1 MKDKYLLLD
10 YLPLSMLPSE
20 VGGERDGEG
29 GGDIFR
35 TVSQVSS

>member
-20 VGGERDGEG
+20 VGGEREREMEKEEE
-29 GGDIFR
+29 IFLGQLAR
-35 TVSQVSS
+35 